1 MKKLFKRFV
10 ISVLVLIMTVISAI
24 PVAAEKASDANQALK
39 STTIYFDDLELT
51 LDEESASIC
60 NYNIMPRGNR
70 WYTSIPS
77 QYWGAYSS
85 SDGKYYLQINS
96 GTDIDFY
103 GENNYGALIFCD
115 GSKVTALNLYP
126 AASNSDNFNIT
137 YSSYKIISSGVVKN
151 EKMYISGKYSVSDK
165 SFEIHSITY
174 YYQ

>member
-1 MKKLFKRFV
+1 MRKLFKRFV

-77 QYWGAYSS
+77 QYWGAYNS
-85 SDGKYYLQINS
+85 SDGKNYLQINS
-96 GTDIDFY
+96 GTNVDFRGNSY
-103 GENNYGALIFCD
+103 TGTEIFCN
-115 GSKVTALNLYP
+115 GSNVTGLRFYP
-126 AASNSDNFNIT
+126 AESLSDNFNIT

-151 EKMYISGKYSVSDK
+151 EEMIISGKYSVSNK
-165 SFEIHSITY
+165 SFKINSITY
-174 YYQ
+174 YHQ